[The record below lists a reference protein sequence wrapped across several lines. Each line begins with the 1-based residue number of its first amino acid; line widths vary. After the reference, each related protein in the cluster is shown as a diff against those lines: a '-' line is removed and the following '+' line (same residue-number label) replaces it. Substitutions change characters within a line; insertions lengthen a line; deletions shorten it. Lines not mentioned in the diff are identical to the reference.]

1 MNKLK
6 NIADEHFRKTVN
18 GWKNE
23 CPDETTGI
31 HEDEFNEEGLLLKDF
46 TKSEDG
52 SLLCAEFIKIFSTGL
67 KAVYILKFKNNEV
80 WDDVF
85 YVERPPRDE
94 KDCVS

>member
-18 GWKNE
+18 TWKNE
-23 CPDETTGI
+23 CPDETVGI
-31 HEDEFNEEGLLLKDF
+31 REDELNEEGLILKDL
-46 TKSEDG
+46 TKSDDET
-52 SLLCAEFIKIFSTGL
+52 LLCAEFIKIFSNGL

-85 YVERPPRDE
+85 YVERSLTDE
-94 KDCVS
+94 KG

>member
-18 GWKNE
+18 AWKNE
-23 CPDETTGI
+23 YPDEIVGI
-31 HEDEFNEEGLLLKDF
+31 RADEFNEEGLLLKDL

-85 YVERPPRDE
+85 YTERPLTDE
-94 KDCVS
+94 KG